1 MGRLKVR
8 GFWGAIGGFRLCWG
22 PQGGGEGC
30 QNRGGEEEVLL
41 AGLFEGLL
49 PDFSPELR

>member
-1 MGRLKVR
+1 MGSDFVGDLNK
-8 GFWGAIGGFRLCWG
+8 G
-22 PQGGGEGC
+22 GC
-30 QNRGGEEEVLL
+30 QNRGGGEEVLL